1 MNNTNNETA
10 TSVCGNKNN
19 DNRNRNYNIIYIYIY
34 IYIYNIYIYVSI
46 ICNHENNA
54 PSLLSPQ
61 WLCGNPCTWAHNV
74 VLQNVHHM

>member
-34 IYIYNIYIYVSI
+34 IYNIYIYVSV

>member
-34 IYIYNIYIYVSI
+34 NIYIYVSV

>member
-10 TSVCGNKNN
+10 NSVCGNKNN

-34 IYIYNIYIYVSI
+34 NIYIYVSV

>member
-19 DNRNRNYNIIYIYIY
+19 DNRNRNSNIIY
-34 IYIYNIYIYVSI
+34 IYIYNIYIYVSV